1 MRSIMRR
8 QFYSA
13 RLPQRLAFAVAIGH
27 KTGDIPPVLGNDV
40 GIMYTPSGPI
50 VIAVFVNQNRG
61 DFFLVE
67 SAIENVARDIA
78 QTWGGVR

>member
-1 MRSIMRR
+1 MRR
-8 QFYSA
+8 QFYSS
-13 RLPQRLAFAVAIGH
+13 RLPQRLQFAVSIGH

-67 SAIENVARDIA
+67 SAIGNVARDIA
-78 QTWGGVR
+78 QAWGGVR